1 MANID
6 TNTLLQDAQN
16 VVNSATNK
24 ATNGNIGA
32 SIRDG
37 LVNSASSIQNILNDV
52 FKNNGLVTQEQVNAL
67 DEQVKLA
74 KVQLLQA
81 ESQKTTLSLALYIG
95 IGIAIIGTLWY
106 FTSKE
111 K

>member
-1 MANID
+1 MAISD
-6 TNTLLQDAQN
+6 TNTLIQTAQD
-16 VVNSATNK
+16 VVTNATNK
-24 ATNGNIGA
+24 ASSGNIGA

-37 LVNSASSIQNILNDV
+37 LINSATSIQNILNNV
-52 FKNNGLVTQEQVNAL
+52 FKNNGLITQEQVNSL

-81 ESQKTTLSLALYIG
+81 ESQKTTLSLGLYIG